1 MEFSGRL
8 ASFPM
13 PELLSWAYKERTS
26 GALVVRRSSHEKRV
40 YFQDGSIIAGLT
52 DEPAEFY
59 GRMLLLHG
67 HLDQP
72 TLLHCLS
79 LCKSDRKR
87 LDAVLREHKVLPPDV
102 IENTLRQQIEDVICD
117 IFLWRHGFFFF
128 QADLPPAEEVLVEP
142 LDPVAL
148 ALQGSR
154 WNDEMRRIRQVFLHH
169 NTVLRHGPAWPG
181 ENLTALQEH
190 VARDVNGDRTLE
202 ELHERLKGSYFRFM
216 NAAFDLEQ
224 GGVLEIAVEGQESM
238 TTSLELSLFDL
249 LLEQAAE
256 EQILYSQRHF
266 AIPFEVLERFV
277 PVWVKEPQPEE
288 LHRIPEQTTGF
299 YHSFDGKKPL
309 GELLASDRTLRSQE
323 MEVLLLQL
331 RQGAIALL
339 PSPIAQLEEKADED
353 QVPEQERWW
362 RRLLSR

>member
-13 PELLSWAYKERTS
+13 AELLSWAYKERSS
-26 GALVVRRSSHEKRV
+26 GALVVRRSSHEKRI
-40 YFQDGSIIAGLT
+40 YFQDGSITACLT

-67 HLDQP
+67 YLDQP
-72 TLLHCLS
+72 DLLRCLS

-87 LDAVLREHKVLPPDV
+87 LDAVLREHHVLPAEI
-102 IENTLRQQIEDVICD
+102 IESTLKQQLEDVICD

-128 QADLPPAEEVLVEP
+128 QADLPPVEEVLAEP

-148 ALQGSR
+148 ALQGGR
-154 WNDEMRRIRQVFLHH
+154 WNDEMRRIRQTFPHD
-169 NTVLRHGPAWPG
+169 NTVLRHGPAWPD
-181 ENLTALQEH
+181 ENLSALQAH
-190 VARDVNGDRTLE
+190 IAREVNGDRTLE

-216 NAAFDLEQ
+216 SSAFELEQ
-224 GGVLEIAVEGQESM
+224 RGVLEIAIEGQESM

-277 PVWVKEPQPEE
+277 PVWVKEPEPEE

-299 YHSFDGKKPL
+299 YQSIDGKKRL
-309 GELLASDRTLRSQE
+309 GELLASDHSLRSQE
-323 MEVLLLQL
+323 TELLLLEL

-339 PSPIAQLEEKADED
+339 PSPISQLEEQAEEAEI
-353 QVPEQERWW
+353 PEQERWW